1 MKDLNLS
8 IIKEYKE
15 NIRKTN
21 NTIVIDIDGV
31 VATKVEGTNYH
42 RARPIKKNIGMINA
56 LKKAGMKIIFFT
68 ARGSETGINWEN
80 LTKKQ
85 FAKWGIYYDEIRFG
99 KPAADLYID
108 DKAAVPSILNAL
120 VNQKLN

>member
-42 RARPIKKNIGMINA
+42 RARPIKKNIGMINS

-68 ARGSETGINWEN
+68 ARGSETGKNWEN

-85 FAKWGIYYDEIRFG
+85 FAKWGIY
-99 KPAADLYID
+99 
-108 DKAAVPSILNAL
+108 
-120 VNQKLN
+120 

>member
-31 VATKVEGTNYH
+31 VATKVEGTNYQ
-42 RARPIKKNIGMINA
+42 RAKPIKKNIGMINS
-56 LKKAGMKIIFFT
+56 LKKAGNENYIF
-68 ARGSETGINWEN
+68 
-80 LTKKQ
+80 
-85 FAKWGIYYDEIRFG
+85 YC
-99 KPAADLYID
+99 
-108 DKAAVPSILNAL
+108 
-120 VNQKLN
+120 